1 MLLIP
6 TQFLPV
12 QALNPVC
19 TEKILR
25 VIWPGPNLGGGF
37 VIQAVCPPAT
47 KARPLSSLHLSL
59 CQLTIHTPGMKV
71 HCAQGVSPSPLP
83 GSSHTYVRQF
93 VLNACTC
100 RKNSSQSLVS
110 SEAGP
115 WMEDEVPCP
124 LMQRRGDVGVRGHRG
139 AGPPGQEKYRA
150 VPWILPPAALAKI
163 KARDTPFSLPKQ
175 VTEFQAA
182 RRPSTHP
189 RTAHPAGSWM
199 PEALPTA
206 HSGNLFIPVM

>member
-1 MLLIP
+1 M
-6 TQFLPV
+6 
-12 QALNPVC
+12 
-19 TEKILR
+19 
-25 VIWPGPNLGGGF
+25 
-37 VIQAVCPPAT
+37 CPPAT
-47 KARPLSSLHLSL
+47 RARPLSSLHLSL

-124 LMQRRGDVGVRGHRG
+124 LMQRRGDMGVRGHRE
-139 AGPPGQEKYRA
+139 AGPPGREKYRA
-150 VPWILPPAALAKI
+150 APWILPPAALAKI

-182 RRPSTHP
+182 LRDLPHTHVLHILHAPGCPRPCP
-189 RTAHPAGSWM
+189 PLTAVIYLSPSCNVSNLS
-199 PEALPTA
+199 EAWQAPTCTV
-206 HSGNLFIPVM
+206 I